1 MCMSGIVRQVD
12 SKDYN
17 FAFINKELMR
27 NMQQINFQVDVVVG
41 WLYLDVTYIII
52 AMSSSAT
59 QCSINK
65 KEQ

>member
-12 SKDYN
+12 SKHYN

-52 AMSSSAT
+52 AM
-59 QCSINK
+59 N
-65 KEQ
+65 